1 MLLICTS
8 PRLFWLTQRNQSA
21 RKRLVEDAR
30 QGSNVDDED

>member
-21 RKRLVEDAR
+21 RNGFVEDAR